1 MPFEAGPGMERW
13 YSREISWWWDEDEM
27 EKLNLPDW
35 CKDWEEIESKSQ
47 FYDQMGL
54 IRDRKKEIAKQS
66 FEKSMQDELAKI
78 IEDYPSS
85 KERCV
90 LFRAQ
95 ALRLK

>member
-1 MPFEAGPGMERW
+1 MPFKSGPGMERW
-13 YSREISWWWDEDEM
+13 YSREADWWWDEDEM

-85 KERCV
+85 KECRDFM
-90 LFRAQ
+90 LHI
-95 ALRLK
+95 L